1 MPEGREKE
9 RERRT
14 ERERY
19 NLHHSSTEYR
29 RIDVAVELGRDL
41 KISVIVCAKLRFKM
55 APHRFQMGNYS
66 CDFSVVT

>member
-9 RERRT
+9 RER
-14 ERERY
+14 EGQRY

-41 KISVIVCAKLRFKM
+41 KISVIVRAKLRFRM
-55 APHRFQMGNYS
+55 APHCFQMGNYS